1 MASSSNDRTATDLE
15 FPEVEVRV
23 SPVADR
29 ARATFAKTHSRPSVP
44 DFAKLFADST
54 K

>member
-1 MASSSNDRTATDLE
+1 MANSADRGAADNE

-23 SPVADR
+23 SSVGER
-29 ARATFAKTHSRPSVP
+29 ARATFAKTHHRPSVP
-44 DFAKLFADST
+44 DFAKLFADSA

>member
-1 MASSSNDRTATDLE
+1 MASSSDDRTAVDTE

-23 SPVADR
+23 SPVTDR
-29 ARATFAKTHSRPSVP
+29 ARATFAKTHARPGVP
-44 DFAKLFADST
+44 DFAKLFADSE

>member
-1 MASSSNDRTATDLE
+1 MASSSNDRAADTE

-44 DFAKLFADST
+44 DFAKLFADSA

>member
-1 MASSSNDRTATDLE
+1 MAEELTERASEQE

-23 SPVADR
+23 SSVNDR
-29 ARATFAKTHSRPSVP
+29 ARATFAKTHHRPSVP
-44 DFAKLFADST
+44 DFSQMFAGSE